1 MRRKWASDASISTSY
16 PQPYP
21 QTCPHEP
28 GGGVLWGTDPV
39 TEHCALRRVL
49 SNGDFRPRA
58 RDILIS
64 WAKAREYLDGETRY
78 LKMADSACEPSVQ
91 DRFIAIARH
100 YRSLATIEKSIAD
113 QRPNKSA
120 HN

>member
-1 MRRKWASDASISTSY
+1 MWHRSSY
-16 PQPYP
+16 
-21 QTCPHEP
+21 
-28 GGGVLWGTDPV
+28 G
-39 TEHCALRRVL
+39 ALRAEASFEQRQ
-49 SNGDFRPRA
+49 FRPRA

-78 LKMADSACEPSVQ
+78 LKMANSACEPSVQ

-113 QRPNKSA
+113 QRPNKNA